1 MISFKILFEI
11 MKRTIQLQSP
21 HIIIQMLNNLAILD
35 THDTTNAFPIQKYRI
50 FSRHTRIRP
59 VVGKPVEPFAFYRCQ
74 RSEPAC
80 LQVGDNVRSPA
91 DLCF

>member
-35 THDTTNAFPIQKYRI
+35 THDITNAFPIQKYRI
-50 FSRHTRIRP
+50 FSGIP
-59 VVGKPVEPFAFYRCQ
+59 ELVQLSGKPLSLSQSIGVSTLSLPVCK
-74 RSEPAC
+74 S
-80 LQVGDNVRSPA
+80 VTT
-91 DLCF
+91 

>member
-50 FSRHTRIRP
+50 FSGIP
-59 VVGKPVEPFAFYRCQ
+59 VFVQLSANPLSLSHSIGVSALSLPVCK
-74 RSEPAC
+74 S
-80 LQVGDNVRSPA
+80 VTT
-91 DLCF
+91 